1 MIVHNGILYR
11 QWEDVEGGG
20 RDRHLQLVVPRS
32 LVDAVLTEIHN
43 APAGG
48 HLGVA
53 KTLDKARKRFYWIG
67 QRKDVEEW
75 CRSCEICASRKPP
88 PKHRHAPLQMD
99 ISGGFRVVPRVPWN
113 PLWAGPST
121 KKYYTDTSDRLK
133 WNPPSLATQL
143 RKLLW
148 LTSAC
153 FSRKFVRKQ
162 VDWTGSFSQKRSKWA
177 WFNAKL
183 GVASKILRAMVIS

>member
-1 MIVHNGILYR
+1 MPHKSWCKV
-11 QWEDVEGGG
+11 
-20 RDRHLQLVVPRS
+20 
-32 LVDAVLTEIHN
+32 
-43 APAGG
+43 AGG
-48 HLGVA
+48 YSSPFDFLVSTTNLGCLFKVWVSVHWKMSLGIGSFGLWFGWEIFLQSWKFLRAQFVIFAVFAVA
-53 KTLDKARKRFYWIG
+53 VADLGWF
-67 QRKDVEEW
+67 
-75 CRSCEICASRKPP
+75 
-88 PKHRHAPLQMD
+88 L
-99 ISGGFRVVPRVPWN
+99 GFHGT

-162 VDWTGSFSQKRSKWA
+162 VDWTCRFSPKRAWFYAKWA
-177 WFNAKL
+177 WLLKFCARFPRPFKKST
-183 GVASKILRAMVIS
+183 V